1 MLLLINSYSLVA
13 AGLLALMIVAL
24 LTGRFFGLKWAAATV
39 AITFVSLVAFQIT
52 ASTKANTVS
61 TPEDFN
67 NALTFG
73 KPVLVELYSDF
84 WITCLRAKPDVDRLE
99 IGLTDHFL
107 VIRLDVLSDVGK
119 YVRQKH
125 QGGVVPTFI
134 VFDKGGN
141 EIWRYSGAVPKLKTI
156 LLLGL

>member
-1 MLLLINSYSLVA
+1 M
-13 AGLLALMIVAL
+13 
-24 LTGRFFGLKWAAATV
+24 
-39 AITFVSLVAFQIT
+39 
-52 ASTKANTVS
+52 
-61 TPEDFN
+61 
-67 NALTFG
+67 
-73 KPVLVELYSDF
+73 
-84 WITCLRAKPDVDRLE
+84 DRLE
-99 IGLTDHFL
+99 LGLTDHFL

-141 EIWRYSGAVPKLKTI
+141 EIWRYSGAVPELETI

>member
-1 MLLLINSYSLVA
+1 
-13 AGLLALMIVAL
+13 
-24 LTGRFFGLKWAAATV
+24 
-39 AITFVSLVAFQIT
+39 
-52 ASTKANTVS
+52 
-61 TPEDFN
+61 
-67 NALTFG
+67 
-73 KPVLVELYSDF
+73 
-84 WITCLRAKPDVDRLE
+84 VDRLE

-141 EIWRYSGAVPKLKTI
+141 EVWRHSGSVPELEAI